1 MRHLTHLSLA
11 CLTLVVA
18 FSGMNPL
25 QAQTDS
31 MQARVSAEAAAHMA
45 LYYRYFSE
53 RNMDAM
59 PDEVF
64 TVPWMTYGANGI
76 NMSLNRAEALVGWQR
91 SLIGLLQRGWD
102 HSEFTVENVC
112 VLNEGMA
119 IVSGYNTRYAED
131 NTEMSVG
138 SLVYFLGRTDAG
150 WRITG
155 YTSVEAGKL
164 VSC

>member
-1 MRHLTHLSLA
+1 MRPLTHLSLA
-11 CLTLVVA
+11 CLILFVTL
-18 FSGMNPL
+18 FDL
-25 QAQTDS
+25 DELDAQTDGTV
-31 MQARVSAEAAAHMA
+31 ARVSTEAAAHME

-53 RNMDAM
+53 RNMEAM

-64 TVPWMTYGANGI
+64 TVPWMTYGTNGI
-76 NMSLNRAEALVGWQR
+76 NMSLTRAEALVRWQR

-102 HSEFTVENVC
+102 RSEFTVENVC
-112 VLNEGMA
+112 VLNEAMA
-119 IVSGYNTRYAED
+119 IVSGYNTRFAED
-131 NTEMSVG
+131 STEMSVG
-138 SLVYFLGRTDAG
+138 SLVYFLGRTEAG